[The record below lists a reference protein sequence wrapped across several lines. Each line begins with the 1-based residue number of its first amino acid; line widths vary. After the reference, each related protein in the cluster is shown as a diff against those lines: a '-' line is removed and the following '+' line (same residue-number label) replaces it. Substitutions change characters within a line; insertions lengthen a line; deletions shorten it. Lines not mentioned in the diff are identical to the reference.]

1 MKYAYQ
7 ELFIYKQ
14 LDFDTAQ
21 TYAVDVLM
29 LLLEPL
35 LVRQSRAWKIMLMN
49 IFYYHLAIDTN
60 RLTGGDY

>member
-7 ELFIYKQ
+7 ELFINKQ

-29 LLLEPL
+29 LLLE
-35 LVRQSRAWKIMLMN
+35 
-49 IFYYHLAIDTN
+49 
-60 RLTGGDY
+60 

>member
-21 TYAVDVLM
+21 TYAVDVLI

-35 LVRQSRAWKIMLMN
+35 LVRQSRAWKNHANEYFLLSLSHR
-49 IFYYHLAIDTN
+49 Y
-60 RLTGGDY
+60 